1 MSREEIQK
9 LLGGYAT
16 DTLSEAERSALFAA
30 ALGDQELFDA
40 LAKEQALREVLHDPA
55 ARQQLLVA
63 LRPSR
68 IWLRRPA
75 VLAMAGCA
83 AGILI
88 VAGLLLWQKQHAVRH
103 EIIVADAVARG
114 QDTLQTSPV
123 PRKVF
128 QPPAAHLAKKVA
140 PLPPPPALPAA
151 QASAPAA
158 PAVNSVVVEAESRPV
173 PTEAPQAGQPRDAR
187 LQVSAAAVAVVR
199 PSVPYTLLVRGSD
212 GTYAQLPAGA
222 VIHVGDSV
230 RIQAEPG
237 GSGFIHLFRRGDA
250 GWSLV
255 SSQGVVAGQ
264 RYVLPSAGGVE
275 SDSATRIELLLL
287 LSSVEHADAEDLAGV
302 QAVSRVTVEYK

>member
-55 ARQQLLVA
+55 ARHQLLVA

-140 PLPPPPALPAA
+140 PLPPPPQLKPAA
-151 QASAPAA
+151 QPASSAL
-158 PAVNSVVVEAESRPV
+158 NSVVVEAESRTV
-173 PTEAPQAGQPRDAR
+173 PMAEPRAAPPRDAR

-302 QAVSRVTVEYK
+302 QAVSRVTVEYR